1 MVKVKKSL
9 LWTPLVSALLLI
21 QGVGLMPLRADAKQP
36 YLRRFHTIA
45 TIASTIPLNGDLN
58 PYGIAVVPRTI
69 GNLVQGNILVSNFN
83 NSSNLQGTGTTIVQ
97 ITPDGQQSLF
107 AQLNPADYSIS
118 PQSIGL
124 TTTLIALKKGWVIV
138 GSLPTQDGTS
148 ATASAG
154 NIFILNSMG
163 EVVTILSGAP
173 IAGPWDAAVF
183 EAGNRTSLFISC
195 VLNGTVAG
203 SPNVV
208 YEGAVIRIDLNAP
221 NDTGTNAPSE
231 ISRTVIASGFG
242 QVTDPN
248 ALVIG
253 PTGLAWGP
261 GNVLYIA
268 DTLANRIAVV
278 KHAVK
283 RTTDAGL
290 GDTVFQGGALNQP
303 LGLVMSPN
311 QNIIVANAGDGNLV
325 EISRK
330 GQQLFV
336 ATLNAVNGAG
346 TLFGLAIVPGSMG
359 VYYVDDGEN
368 SLKILH

>member
-1 MVKVKKSL
+1 MIKTKRL
-9 LWTPLVSALLLI
+9 LLRTSLVSVLLGVLL
-21 QGVGLMPLRADAKQP
+21 VGLLPLQAASKQP
-36 YLRRFHTIA
+36 YLRRFKTIA
-45 TIASTIPLNGDLN
+45 TISSTIPLNGDIN

-69 GNLVQGNILVSNFN
+69 GNLVKGNILVSNFN
-83 NSSNLQGTGTTIVQ
+83 NNANLQGTGTTIVQ
-97 ITPDGQQSLF
+97 ITPNGQQTLF
-107 AQLNPADYSIS
+107 AQLNPADYSID

-124 TTTLIALKKGWVIV
+124 TTALVALKKGWVIV

-148 ATASAG
+148 ATATAG

-163 EVVTILSGAP
+163 EVVLVLSGAP

-183 EAGNRTSLFISC
+183 EAGNKTSLFISC
-195 VLNGTVAG
+195 VLNGTVEG
-203 SPNVV
+203 SPSVV
-208 YEGAVIRIDLNAP
+208 YEGAVIRIDLYAP
-221 NDTGTNAPSE
+221 RDTGDNAPSE

-278 KHAVK
+278 KNAVK

-290 GDTVFQGGALNQP
+290 GDTVFEGGALNQP

-311 QNIIVANAGDGNLV
+311 QNILVTNAGDGNLV

-346 TLFGLAIVPGSMG
+346 TLFGLAIVPGNKG